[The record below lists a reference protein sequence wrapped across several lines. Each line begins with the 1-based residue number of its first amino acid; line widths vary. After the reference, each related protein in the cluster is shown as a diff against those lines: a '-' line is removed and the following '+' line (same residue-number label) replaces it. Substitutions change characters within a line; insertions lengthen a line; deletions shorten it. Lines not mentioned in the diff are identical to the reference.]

1 MVACTF
7 TVLNFMGGMSMANFH
22 VIAGSDTGIAHPDV
36 RKISVGDVF
45 TALRKGFDDFWEKP
59 SHYVFLC
66 LIYPIAGLVLMRWT
80 SGANALPMVF
90 PLMSGFALIG
100 PLAAL
105 GLYEISRRRERG
117 MDASWRHAR
126 QVIHSPAVPSIL
138 AVGVML
144 VAVFVAWLLIAQA
157 LYVNLFGETPPASI
171 AVFIDQLFN
180 TTEGWRM
187 IILGNAIGFV
197 FAAFVLCTTVI
208 AFPFLLDRDGGA
220 YAAIATSARAVAK
233 NPLPMIVW
241 GLIVAALLL
250 AGFATLFVGLAIF
263 IPVLGH
269 ATWHLYRA
277 VVPAHEM

>member
-1 MVACTF
+1 
-7 TVLNFMGGMSMANFH
+7 MANFH
-22 VIAGSDTGIAHPDV
+22 VIAGADAGVAHPDV
-36 RKISVGDVF
+36 RKITVGDVF

-66 LIYPIAGLVLMRWT
+66 LIYPVAGLVLMRWS
-80 SGANALPMVF
+80 SGANALPLIF

-100 PLAAL
+100 PLAAI

-117 MDASWRHAR
+117 MDTSWRHAR
-126 QVIHSPAVPSIL
+126 EVIHSPAVPSIL
-138 AVGVML
+138 AVGAML

-171 AVFIDQLFN
+171 RVFMDQVFN
-180 TTEGWRM
+180 TSEGWRM
-187 IILGNAIGFV
+187 ILLGNAIGFV
-197 FAAFVLCTTVI
+197 FAVFVLCTTVI

-220 YAAIATSARAVAK
+220 YAAIATSVRAVAK

-241 GLIVAALLL
+241 GLIVAAMLLV
-250 AGFATLFVGLAIF
+250 GFATLFVGLAIF

>member
-1 MVACTF
+1 
-7 TVLNFMGGMSMANFH
+7 MANFH
-22 VIAGSDTGIAHPDV
+22 VIAGADAGVAHPDV
-36 RKISVGDVF
+36 RKITVGDVF

-66 LIYPIAGLVLMRWT
+66 LIYPVAGLVLMRWS
-80 SGANALPMVF
+80 SGANALPLIF

-100 PLAAL
+100 PLAAI

-117 MDASWRHAR
+117 MDTSWHHAR
-126 QVIHSPAVPSIL
+126 EVIHSPAVPSIL
-138 AVGVML
+138 AVGAML

-171 AVFIDQLFN
+171 AVFMDQVFN
-180 TTEGWRM
+180 TPQGWRM
-187 IILGNAIGFV
+187 IMLGNAIGFV

-250 AGFATLFVGLAIF
+250 VGFATLFVGLAIF

-277 VVPAHEM
+277 VVPAHEL